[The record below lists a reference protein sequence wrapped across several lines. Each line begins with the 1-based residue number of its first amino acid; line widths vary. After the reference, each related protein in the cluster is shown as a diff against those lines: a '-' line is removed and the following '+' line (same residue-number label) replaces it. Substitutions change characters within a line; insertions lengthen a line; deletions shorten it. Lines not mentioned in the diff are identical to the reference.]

1 MNFISKIADFELNTR
16 TREKF
21 CYENCFGIFRIL
33 SREGPP
39 LHDQILSQ
47 KTWKNERKL
56 GENVVFWAFSWKM
69 VKYFISKMSYFGKK
83 MMEK

>member
-33 SREGPP
+33 SREGWD
-39 LHDQILSQ
+39 LHDEILSV
-47 KTWKNERKL
+47 KTGKNERKI
-56 GENVVFWAFSWKM
+56 VKM
-69 VKYFISKMSYFGKK
+69 WFFELFGDNWL
-83 MMEK
+83 